1 MESALRQRQWPL
13 CTAGVLLS
21 LLPPVSFFLQYVL
34 SVQSGSVSHLFQ
46 HLTVTYVDW
55 IFIPFNFVVV
65 RVIDWRR
72 GSAIFLI
79 VIVSVIANIAG
90 HAIWQCHGTDGGHM
104 ISPEQIVLPA
114 GWVHLGFSIIETVLI
129 FTFVFAPKP
138 SEPSKTIATALAL
151 MYFVGAGV
159 SGYVMNH
166 GIIAS
171 DAIMVTSGVVLVAC
185 SSVFNARRPTTAA
198 GEEVTKAV

>member
-1 MESALRQRQWPL
+1 MESSLRQKQWHL
-13 CTAGVLLS
+13 WAAGVLLS
-21 LLPPVSFFLQYVL
+21 LLPAVSFFLQYVL

-46 HLTVTYVDW
+46 HFTVTYVDW

-72 GSAIFLI
+72 GSVIFLI

-114 GWVHLGFSIIETVLI
+114 GWVHLAFSIIEAVLI
-129 FTFVFAPKP
+129 FTFVCARKP
-138 SEPSKTIATALAL
+138 SGPFNTIATALAVL
-151 MYFVGAGV
+151 YFVGAGV

-166 GIIAS
+166 GVIAT
-171 DAIMVTSGVVLVAC
+171 DAIMVTSGILLVAF
-185 SSVFNARRPTTAA
+185 SSLVNSSRSAGAA
-198 GEEVTKAV
+198 GEETAEVV